1 MAPINTVGG
10 FRLWRRSFGYHYA
23 PGQTQRTIGQHV
35 YIFQPTT
42 RGLTVWRLDLAD
54 ETRGDRWTLL
64 HECWCWGSSAS
75 APPAAEQLALRVAA

>member
-1 MAPINTVGG
+1 MGPINTVGG
-10 FRLWRRSFGYHYA
+10 MRLYRRSFGYHYA

-54 ETRGDRWTLL
+54 ETRGDRWTRV
-64 HECWCWGSSAS
+64 HECWRWGTAAS
-75 APPAAEQLALRVAA
+75 VPLAAKQLALEVTA